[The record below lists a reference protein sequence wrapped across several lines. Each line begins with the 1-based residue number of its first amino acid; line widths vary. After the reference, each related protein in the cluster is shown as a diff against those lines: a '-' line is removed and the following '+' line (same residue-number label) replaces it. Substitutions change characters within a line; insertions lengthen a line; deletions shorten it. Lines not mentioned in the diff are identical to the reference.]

1 MEKALKWCCGTIS
14 FKNEAILVHWLASV
28 NNEWLIKMTKSFQT
42 NSKLVQ
48 NSTMDHQEPG
58 VNGQDDALIRFSPSS
73 PFVTMRHYISE
84 FDPDESST
92 YMSMN
97 ALKLAESWKIYI
109 DTFTDLCD
117 IDKVPGDNRRR
128 LLLLLA
134 GNKLRKLLNQLES
147 GAGATTT
154 TLEDTIKLL
163 TQHFE
168 NRRAI
173 QVKH

>member
-1 MEKALKWCCGTIS
+1 
-14 FKNEAILVHWLASV
+14 
-28 NNEWLIKMTKSFQT
+28 MTKSFQT

-117 IDKVPGDNRRR
+117 IDKVPCDNRRR

-134 GNKLRKLLNQLES
+134 GNKLRKLLSQLES
-147 GAGATTT
+147 GAGTSTT

>member
-97 ALKLAESWKIYI
+97 ALKLAESWK
-109 DTFTDLCD
+109 
-117 IDKVPGDNRRR
+117 
-128 LLLLLA
+128 
-134 GNKLRKLLNQLES
+134 KL
-147 GAGATTT
+147 
-154 TLEDTIKLL
+154 
-163 TQHFE
+163 
-168 NRRAI
+168 
-173 QVKH
+173 